1 MARVQFGALIT
12 EIVGSIGGFTFQRNR
27 SGTIIRLRP
36 TGQKKVSDIQTQKQ
50 ALHTT
55 ILANWQGLT
64 LANKT
69 LWNDFAD
76 LHTKTNSFGQTK
88 TLSGLNWYE
97 SVNQNLTAI
106 SELNIDTPPVFSLPI
121 APGAFAFIFSSTEL
135 KITFLPTFLPSNE
148 SLLIRAT
155 PPMSVSSQA
164 LQKDFRLIKV
174 VNTPPFSTID
184 LKTDWENYFNI
195 PYPPASST
203 DCFNI
208 AVMVQTVEKTSG
220 ITSVGV
226 ISLGRINEP
235 TAGIGFMQI
244 GTTFI
249 VTGTI
254 TGIGAMQIGTT
265 FVVSPITTGI
275 GFMAIGTDFEIL

>member
-1 MARVQFGALIT
+1 MARIVYGGIIT
-12 EIVGSIGGFTFQRNR
+12 ELTGSIGGFTFQRNR
-27 SGTIIRLRP
+27 SGTIVRLRP
-36 TGQKKVSDIQTQKQ
+36 TGQKKVSDIQTEKQ

-55 ILANWQGLT
+55 ILANWQGLS

-69 LWNDFAD
+69 LWNDFAS

-97 SVNQNLTAI
+97 SINQNLTAI
-106 SELNIDTPPVFSLPI
+106 SEANIDTPPVFTLPV
-121 APGAFAFIFSSTEL
+121 APGNFAFIFSSTEL
-135 KITFLPTFLPSNE
+135 KITFLPVFNPSNE

-155 PPMSVSSQA
+155 QPLSVSSQA

-195 PYPPASST
+195 PYPPASSL

-208 AVMVQTVEKTSG
+208 AIMVQTVEKTSG
-220 ITSVGV
+220 LASVGV

-235 TAGIGFMQI
+235 TSGIGFMQI

-249 VTGTI
+249 V
-254 TGIGAMQIGTT
+254 
-265 FVVSPITTGI
+265 S
-275 GFMAIGTDFEIL
+275 